1 MDVGVILK
9 HIAAEGIQQAQGR
22 LPKKREPVKAAVQQ
36 REGGQGDQ
44 RHLQHE
50 EKGHGGQ
57 DGVPGN
63 QQEKEQI
70 HRRKEGAAA
79 RYAGHVDSQSGV
91 PAKEEG
97 AFPMENIV
105 QMIILGNELIR
116 QIKVRN
122 AALSKGEHAP
132 DGENH
137 AKKRHGDQR
146 RQGESP
152 PRPTVL
158 PLFHPPVSP
167 FLFQSSYNSQYSIE
181 KADRKERN
189 RSKRRGGQRIGPA
202 FHETAHN
209 AAVEAL
215 WARRLP
221 FRRLRKTA
229 AEETQQS
236 LCRSKTA
243 EA

>member
-1 MDVGVILK
+1 MAKSKQPRFRRLKAFGTAFCLTLCLLDVY
-9 HIAAEGIQQAQGR
+9 
-22 LPKKREPVKAAVQQ
+22 KRQ
-36 REGGQGDQ
+36 
-44 RHLQHE
+44 
-50 EKGHGGQ
+50 
-57 DGVPGN
+57 
-63 QQEKEQI
+63 
-70 HRRKEGAAA
+70 
-79 RYAGHVDSQSGV
+79 
-91 PAKEEG
+91 
-97 AFPMENIV
+97 MENIV